1 MPTNTISIT
10 DKCAEVINTP
20 GVQITSIEG
29 RERGKQINFLNY
41 TYDDL
46 KMRRKAEVLKRNTTP
61 PTIKGEY
68 AYASRYNYYSQ
79 AKIKEFLN
87 KKIIDCPDRASSSSC
102 SGVVGSTTIY
112 YLDRKIPYFSSI

>member
-1 MPTNTISIT
+1 MPTNTIIIT
-10 DKCAEVINTP
+10 NKCSQVINTP

-29 RERGKQINFLNY
+29 RNKGAQINFMNY

-46 KMRRKAEVLKRNTTP
+46 KMRRKAEVLKRNTKP

-68 AYASRYNYYSQ
+68 SYVSRYNYYSQ
-79 AKIKEFLN
+79 AKIKEFIN

-102 SGVVGSTTIY
+102 SGVVGSTSTY
-112 YLDRKIPYFSSI
+112 YLDRKIPYYPSI